1 MLKRPLLGDA
11 IAASIAKPTTI
22 AQQVPPT
29 LKIAA
34 HARGN
39 VIRSARFGF
48 IFYGRTFRP
57 STTGMEDRIQR
68 GTLSFVR

>member
-1 MLKRPLLGDA
+1 MLKRPVLGDA
-11 IAASIAKPTTI
+11 IAASIAMPTTI

-39 VIRSARFGF
+39 VIKSVRCGF
-48 IFYGRTFRP
+48 IFYGKVFRY
-57 STTGMEDRIQR
+57 GAGEMEARIQ
-68 GTLSFVR
+68 